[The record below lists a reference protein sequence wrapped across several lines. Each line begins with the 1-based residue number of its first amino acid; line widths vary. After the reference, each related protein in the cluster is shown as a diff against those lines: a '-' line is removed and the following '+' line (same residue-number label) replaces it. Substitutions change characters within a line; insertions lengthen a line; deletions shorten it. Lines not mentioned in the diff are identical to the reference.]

1 MARSGA
7 AERPVR
13 QPLLDRLVEG
23 GGRGGS
29 RPASRDASVRRLRA
43 SLLRDLEWL
52 LNTRRRS
59 EAADDDFP
67 ELEASLYNYGLPDIS
82 SMSADSPAVQQRLA
96 REVQEA
102 LEVFE
107 PRLAGVRVKVAE
119 AEEGE
124 RRGIHLLI
132 EGLLRMDPSPQ
143 RVRFDTVLEI
153 ASGRIDVRS
162 RDG

>member
-1 MARSGA
+1 
-7 AERPVR
+7 
-13 QPLLDRLVEG
+13 
-23 GGRGGS
+23 
-29 RPASRDASVRRLRA
+29 
-43 SLLRDLEWL
+43 
-52 LNTRRRS
+52 
-59 EAADDDFP
+59 
-67 ELEASLYNYGLPDIS
+67 
-82 SMSADSPAVQQRLA
+82 SADSPAVQQRLA

-107 PRLAGVRVKVAE
+107 PRLTSVRVKVAG
-119 AEEGE
+119 AAEGE